1 MRKIPLLSTLGL
13 IAALPL
19 SAFANERCAH
29 AAARDAALDLAGIR
43 TVVFDIGPH
52 TLKLA
57 GKAGAPGFVHGKAC
71 ASDEKLL
78 ADLVVSQHRD
88 GDTLVVRAERLGWSH
103 AGSWSGSRYA
113 DLSLDATLPDGIAV
127 QAKVGSGDAR
137 IEGVA
142 SLAADVGSGELD
154 ARHIR
159 GALFADV
166 GSGDIHAEDVG
177 ALQAVSVGSGD
188 LSVRGVRGDAIVGEI
203 HSGDLVIDDAAGSVR
218 IDAIGS
224 GDAKISGVSGDVT
237 VRSIGSGDLDA
248 LDIRGD
254 LVVTRVGSGSVDHRG
269 IGGRVRVP
277 TDD

>member
-1 MRKIPLLSTLGL
+1 MRKISLLSTLGL

-19 SAFANERCAH
+19 SALASERCAH
-29 AAARDAALDLAGIR
+29 AATRDAALDLAGVR

-52 TLKLA
+52 TLTLA
-57 GKAGAPGFVHGKAC
+57 GKAGAPGFMHGKAC

-78 ADLVVSQHRD
+78 AELVVNQRRD
-88 GDTLVVRAERLGWSH
+88 GDTLVVRAERLGWSQ
-103 AGSWSGSRYA
+103 AGSWSGNRYA
-113 DLSLDATLPDGIAV
+113 DLYLDTTLPDSIAV
-127 QAKVGSGDAR
+127 QVKVGSGEAR

-166 GSGDIHAEDVG
+166 GSGDILAEDVG
-177 ALQAVSVGSGD
+177 ALHAVSVGSGD
-188 LSVRGVRGDAIVGEI
+188 LSARGIRGDAIVGEI
-203 HSGDLVIDDAAGSVR
+203 HSGDLVIADAGGSVR

-224 GDAKISGVSGDVT
+224 GDAKVSGVSGDVT

-248 LDIRGD
+248 RDVRGD
-254 LVVTRVGSGSVDHRG
+254 LVVTSVGSGSVDHRG

-277 TDD
+277 ADD